1 MEARRSVSTRN
12 PQPELPFRA
21 RKILYAVITEYIAT
35 GEPVGSRRL
44 AKRYGIN
51 LSPATIRNVLA
62 DLTDAGYLAQPHTS
76 AGRVPTERGFR
87 VFVDALIQ
95 MREVTAEDRE
105 AVLER
110 MRDLR
115 PGVDDLV
122 REAGRLLAT
131 LAGAA
136 ALVTRP
142 RAEAEPLSQIRFM
155 PLRPGELLAVIITK
169 GGAIQNRVIAAATVD
184 MSELERL
191 NNYLAEKVPGRTLS
205 EVRTALAAEM
215 DDQSG
220 NVRILRDHAKAM
232 VDAAAAGSDASV
244 DMVIE
249 GHTVLFDRPEFSDA
263 EKIRRYLRTF
273 EEKRR
278 LLGLLDQTLAAGGV
292 QVLIGSET
300 ELDDVPDVSLIS
312 ATYKRGGVT
321 AGTVGIIG
329 PTRMDYGKLVPLV
342 GFTAQVMSDVLDGV
356 EPDEDEDDVD
366 DSPAGQRRF

>member
-1 MEARRSVSTRN
+1 M

-76 AGRVPTERGFR
+76 AGRIPTERGFR

-95 MREVTAEDRE
+95 MREVTTEDRD

-122 REAGRLLAT
+122 REAGRLLASIS
-131 LAGAA
+131 GAA
-136 ALVTRP
+136 AVITRP
-142 RAEAEPLSQIRFM
+142 RADSEPLAQIRFM
-155 PLRPGELLAVIITK
+155 VLRPNELLALVITRA
-169 GGAIQNRVIAAATVD
+169 GAIQNRVITGVAVPD
-184 MSELERL
+184 SELERL
-191 NNYLAEKVPGRTLS
+191 NNYLAEKVAGRTLA
-205 EVRTALAAEM
+205 EVRAALAAEM
-215 DDQSG
+215 DDERG
-220 NVRILRDHAKAM
+220 NIRALREHAKAM
-232 VDAAAAGSDASV
+232 IEAATAGSDAPGEV
-244 DMVIE
+244 VIE

-263 EKIRRYLRTF
+263 ENIRRYLRTF
-273 EEKRR
+273 EEKER
-278 LLGLLDQTLAAGGV
+278 LLELLDQTLAAGGV

-300 ELDDVPDVSLIS
+300 ELDEVPDISLIT
-312 ATYKRGGVT
+312 ANYKRGGVR

-329 PTRMDYGKLVPLV
+329 PTRMDYGKVVPLV
-342 GFTAQVMSDVLDGV
+342 GFTAQVMSDLLDGSAR
-356 EPDEDEDDVD
+356 DDDDEDDD
-366 DSPAGQRRF
+366 D

>member
-1 MEARRSVSTRN
+1 MTSLRL

-76 AGRVPTERGFR
+76 AGRIPTERGFR

-95 MREVTAEDRE
+95 MREVTTEDRD

-122 REAGRLLAT
+122 REAGRLLASMS
-131 LAGAA
+131 GAA
-136 ALVTRP
+136 AVVTRP
-142 RAEAEPLSQIRFM
+142 RQDSEPLSQIRFM
-155 PLRPGELLAVIITK
+155 DLRPGELLALVITR
-169 GGAIQNRVIAAATVD
+169 GGAIQNRVITGVTVAP
-184 MSELERL
+184 SELERL
-191 NNYLAEKVPGRTLS
+191 NNYLAEKVAGRTLA
-205 EVRTALAAEM
+205 EVRAALVAEM
-215 DDQSG
+215 DDERG
-220 NVRILRDHAKAM
+220 NVRALREHAKAFIEAATKGT
-232 VDAAAAGSDASV
+232 DAPGEV
-244 DMVIE
+244 VIE

-273 EEKRR
+273 EEKER
-278 LLGLLDQTLAAGGV
+278 LVTLLDQTLAAGGV

-300 ELDDVPDVSLIS
+300 ELDGVPDISLIS
-312 ATYKRGGVT
+312 ANYRRGGVH

-329 PTRMDYGKLVPLV
+329 PTRMDYAKVVPLV
-342 GFTAQVMSDVLDGV
+342 GFTAQVISDLLDASTRD
-356 EPDEDEDDVD
+356 DEEE
-366 DSPAGQRRF
+366 

>member
-1 MEARRSVSTRN
+1 VSTRG

-44 AKRYGIN
+44 AKRYGIA

-105 AVLER
+105 AVMER
-110 MRDLR
+110 MRELR

-122 REAGRLLAT
+122 REAGRLLAL

-136 ALVTRP
+136 ALITRP

-155 PLRPGELLAVIITK
+155 PLRPSELLAVIITK
-169 GGAIQNRVIAAATVD
+169 AGAIQNRVIAAAIEIG
-184 MSELERL
+184 ELERL

-205 EVRTALAAEM
+205 EVRAALAAEM
-215 DDQSG
+215 DDERG
-220 NVRILRDHAKAM
+220 NVRMLREHAKTI
-232 VDAAAAGSDASV
+232 VDAAAAGSDAAA

-300 ELDDVPDVSLIS
+300 ELDDDLPDVSLIS
-312 ATYKRGGVT
+312 ATYKRGGVS

-342 GFTAQVMSDVLDGV
+342 GFTAQVMSDLLDGV
-356 EPDEDEDDVD
+356 DRDEDDEPEEPD
-366 DSPAGQRRF
+366 DPAPGTRRF

>member
-1 MEARRSVSTRN
+1 VSSHRV

-76 AGRVPTERGFR
+76 AGRIPTERGFR

-95 MREVTAEDRE
+95 MREVTSEDRE
-105 AVLER
+105 AMMER
-110 MRDLR
+110 MRELR

-131 LAGAA
+131 MAGAA
-136 ALVTRP
+136 AVVTRP
-142 RAEAEPLSQIRFM
+142 RADTEPLSQIRFM
-155 PLRPGELLAVIITK
+155 FLRPGELLAVVITR
-169 GGAIQNRVIAAATVD
+169 GGAIQNRVIPAPVLEP
-184 MSELERL
+184 SELERL
-191 NNYLAEKVPGRTLS
+191 NNYLSETVAGRSLAD
-205 EVRTALAAEM
+205 VRAALAAEM
-215 DDQSG
+215 DDELG
-220 NVRILRDHAKAM
+220 NVRLLRESAKNM
-232 VDAAAAGSDASV
+232 VEAATAGSDAPGEV
-244 DMVIE
+244 VIE
-249 GHTVLFDRPEFSDA
+249 GHTVLFDRPEFTDA

-273 EEKRR
+273 EEKQR

-300 ELDDVPDVSLIS
+300 ALEEVPDISLIS
-312 ATYKRGGVT
+312 ANYKRGGMK

-342 GFTAQVMSDVLDGV
+342 GFTAQVMSDILDGL
-356 EPDEDEDDVD
+356 ELDEDDEDE
-366 DSPAGQRRF
+366 

>member
-1 MEARRSVSTRN
+1 MNTRG
-12 PQPELPFRA
+12 PQSELPFRA
-21 RKILYAVITEYIAT
+21 RRILYAVITEYIAT

-44 AKRYGIN
+44 AKHYGIN

-62 DLTDAGYLAQPHTS
+62 DITDAGYLAQPHTS
-76 AGRVPTERGFR
+76 AGRIPTERGFR

-95 MREVTAEDRE
+95 MREVTAEDRD

-110 MRDLR
+110 MRELR

-122 REAGRLLAT
+122 REAGRLLAS

-136 ALVTRP
+136 ALITRP
-142 RAEAEPLSQIRFM
+142 RAEIEPLSQIRFM
-155 PLRPGELLAVIITK
+155 PLRPTELLAVIITK
-169 GGAIQNRVIAAATVD
+169 AGAIQNRVIAAAID
-184 MSELERL
+184 ASELERL
-191 NNYLAEKVPGRTLS
+191 NNYLAEKVPGRSLS
-205 EVRTALAAEM
+205 EVRAGLAAEM
-215 DDQSG
+215 DDERG
-220 NVRILRDHAKAM
+220 NARSVREHAKAI
-232 VDAAAAGSDASV
+232 VEAATAGGEAP

-273 EEKRR
+273 DEKRR

-312 ATYKRGGVT
+312 ATYKRGGVS

-342 GFTAQVMSDVLDGV
+342 GFTAQVMSDLLDGV
-356 EPDEDEDDVD
+356 EPDDPSDDHGPH
-366 DSPAGQRRF
+366 DSASGPRRF

>member
-1 MEARRSVSTRN
+1 MFVPFLSARKVTIPRVLS
-12 PQPELPFRA
+12 PELPFRA
-21 RKILYAVITEYIAT
+21 RKILYAVITEYVAT
-35 GEPVGSRRL
+35 GEPVGSRTL

-62 DLTDAGYLAQPHTS
+62 DLTEAGYLTQPHTS

-131 LAGAA
+131 MAGAA
-136 ALVTRP
+136 AVITRP
-142 RAEAEPLSQIRFM
+142 RGDTEPLAQIRFM
-155 PLRPGELLAVIITK
+155 ILRERELLAVVITK
-169 GGAIQNRVIAAATVD
+169 SGAIQNRIITAPPIDAL
-184 MSELERL
+184 ELERL
-191 NNYLAEKVPGRTLS
+191 NNYLAEKVAGRTLKQ
-205 EVRTALAAEM
+205 VRAELAAEM
-215 DDQSG
+215 DDERG
-220 NVRILRDHAKAM
+220 NVRELRNRAHAM
-232 VDAAAAGSDASV
+232 VAAATEGADAPGEV
-244 DMVIE
+244 VIE
-249 GHTVLFDRPEFSDA
+249 GHSVLFDRPEFSNA
-263 EKIRRYLRTF
+263 ENIRRYLRTF
-273 EEKRR
+273 EEKER
-278 LLGLLDQTLAAGGV
+278 LLELLDQTLAAGGV

-300 ELDDVPDVSLIS
+300 ALDEVADISLIS
-312 ATYKRGGVT
+312 ANYKRGGVN

-356 EPDEDEDDVD
+356 EPRQG
-366 DSPAGQRRF
+366 SGGG

>member
-1 MEARRSVSTRN
+1 MPTAQVSTLRAS
-12 PQPELPFRA
+12 QPDLPFRA
-21 RKILYAVITEYIAT
+21 RKILYAVITEYVAT

-44 AKRYGIN
+44 AKRYGLN

-95 MREVTAEDRE
+95 MREVTTEDRD

-110 MRDLR
+110 MRELR

-131 LAGAA
+131 MAGAA

-142 RAEAEPLSQIRFM
+142 RADTEPLGQIRFM
-155 PLRPGELLAVIITK
+155 VLRPGELLALVITK
-169 GGAIQNRVIAAATVD
+169 SGAIQNRVVAASGLSNA
-184 MSELERL
+184 ELERL
-191 NNYLAEKVPGRTLS
+191 NNYLGEMVPGHTLA
-205 EVRTALAAEM
+205 EVRAKLAAEM
-215 DDQSG
+215 DDER
-220 NVRILRDHAKAM
+220 VLRERAM
-232 VDAAAAGSDASV
+232 TMVTAATEGSDAPGEV
-244 DMVIE
+244 VIE
-249 GHTVLFDRPEFSDA
+249 GHTVLFDRPEFSDP

-273 EEKRR
+273 EEKER
-278 LLGLLDQTLAAGGV
+278 LLGLLDQTLLAGGV

-300 ELDDVPDVSLIS
+300 ALEDLPDISLIS
-312 ATYKRGGVT
+312 ANYKRGGVR

-342 GFTAQVMSDVLDGV
+342 GFTAQVMSDVLDGL
-356 EPDEDEDDVD
+356 PTDDEDD
-366 DSPAGQRRF
+366 SE